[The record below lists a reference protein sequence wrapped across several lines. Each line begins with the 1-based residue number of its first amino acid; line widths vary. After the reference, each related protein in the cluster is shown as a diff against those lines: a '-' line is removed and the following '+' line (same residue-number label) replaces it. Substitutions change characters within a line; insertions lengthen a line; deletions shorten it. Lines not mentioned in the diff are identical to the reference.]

1 MTLNWKYKKQKIM
14 DTKLKNIIKIIQP
27 EFESEDSWYNE
38 QLPNEVSLFL
48 DTDDY
53 LIDLHLKDDVLQT
66 NIWIEDEE
74 YNLTDED
81 ANFIYEHLNKLLDDE
96 IELTKRYYN
105 EEKYEQNRF

>member
-1 MTLNWKYKKQKIM
+1 M

-38 QLPNEVSLFL
+38 QLPNEVSLYL
-48 DTDDY
+48 DTDEH
-53 LIDLHLKDDVLQT
+53 LIDLHLKDDVLHT

-74 YNLTDED
+74 YEVTDED
-81 ANFIYEHLNKLLDDE
+81 ANFIYKHLNKLLDNE

-105 EEKYEQNRF
+105 EEKYEQNRY

>member
-1 MTLNWKYKKQKIM
+1 M

>member
-1 MTLNWKYKKQKIM
+1 M

-81 ANFIYEHLNKLLDDE
+81 ANFIYEHLNKLLDNE

>member
-1 MTLNWKYKKQKIM
+1 M

-38 QLPNEVSLFL
+38 QLPNEVSLYL
-48 DTDDY
+48 DTDDC

-81 ANFIYEHLNKLLDDE
+81 ANFVYEHLNKLLDDE

>member
-1 MTLNWKYKKQKIM
+1 M

-38 QLPNEVSLFL
+38 QLPNEVSLYL
-48 DTDDY
+48 DTDEH
-53 LIDLHLKDDVLQT
+53 LIDLHLKDDVLHT

-74 YNLTDED
+74 YEVTDKD
-81 ANFIYEHLNKLLDDE
+81 ADFIYNHLNKLLDDE

-105 EEKYEQNRF
+105 EEKYEQNKY

>member
-1 MTLNWKYKKQKIM
+1 M

-38 QLPNEVSLFL
+38 QLPNEVSLYL
-48 DTDDY
+48 DTNEH
-53 LIDLHLKDDVLQT
+53 LIDLHLKDDVLHT

-74 YNLTDED
+74 YEVTDKD
-81 ANFIYEHLNKLLDDE
+81 ADFIYKHLNKLLDDE

-105 EEKYEQNRF
+105 EEKYEQNN

>member
-1 MTLNWKYKKQKIM
+1 M

-38 QLPNEVSLFL
+38 QLPNEVSLYL
-48 DTDDY
+48 DTDEH
-53 LIDLHLKDDVLQT
+53 LIDLHLKDDVLHT

-74 YNLTDED
+74 YQLTDED
-81 ANFIYEHLNKLLDDE
+81 ADFIYKHLNKLLDDE

-105 EEKYEQNRF
+105 EEKCEQNKY